1 MAEVKLNI
9 HGRPYGI
16 ACDDGQESRV
26 LEVGEYVDRRA
37 HDIASAGAA
46 SNETHLLVLTS
57 LVLADEIKELK
68 DYLENNQANS
78 SVGPDADPATIAR
91 HEEEKRQISQALM
104 NLTKRIDGVAERL
117 ETM

>member
-16 ACDDGQESRV
+16 ACDDGQEDRV
-26 LEVGEYVDRRA
+26 LEVGEYVDQRA

-68 DYLENNQANS
+68 DYLESNQANS
-78 SVGPDADPATIAR
+78 SVGPAGNSAQ
-91 HEEEKRQISQALM
+91 HEEEKRQISQALL